1 MGNSVNKLREL
12 SISQKRNSYPLKKS
26 LLALLAL
33 AFLTLNSS
41 QALMIKLSLQRLT
54 IGSDAIILGEVENIQ
69 CEWSLDRQ
77 IILSVATLQIHEIL
91 KGDFSSSK
99 IFIQYPGGTVGEISL
114 KVTDMPSFYRK
125 EKVLVFLKSI
135 TDMTDMNNSPLVAFN
150 ILPAFKVFGN
160 AQGKYFIDAKAMA
173 KRSGYYSIAQDGDPD
188 RTLSLTELKA
198 RIKSILKHQSE
209 EREKIHDKGKH

>member
-1 MGNSVNKLREL
+1 MHAEFLQSEFEQAAGHINDRYNRSSILCLNDLIYFFRFFITLDIYPSRIYSSQSNVSMGNSVNKLREL

-26 LLALLAL
+26 LLAFLAL

-41 QALMIKLSLQRLT
+41 QALMVKLSLQRLT
-54 IGSDAIILGEVENIQ
+54 VGSDAIILGEVENIQ

-77 IILSVATLQIHEIL
+77 IILSVVTLQIHEIL

-114 KVTDMPSFYRK
+114 KITDMPSFFRE

-135 TDMTDMNNSPLVAFN
+135 TDMTDMKNSPLVTLN
-150 ILPAFKVFGN
+150 ILPEIFFK
-160 AQGKYFIDAKAMA
+160 
-173 KRSGYYSIAQDGDPD
+173 YSSCI
-188 RTLSLTELKA
+188 
-198 RIKSILKHQSE
+198 
-209 EREKIHDKGKH
+209 

>member
-1 MGNSVNKLREL
+1 MGNSVNKLIES
-12 SISQKRNSYPLKKS
+12 SIFQKRNFHPLKKS
-26 LLALLAL
+26 FLAFLAL
-33 AFLTLNSS
+33 AFLILNSS
-41 QALMIKLSLQRLT
+41 QALMVKLSLQRLT

-69 CEWSLDRQ
+69 CEWSLDGQ
-77 IILSVATLQIHEIL
+77 IILSVVTLQIHEIL
-91 KGDFSSSK
+91 KGEFSSNK

-135 TDMTDMNNSPLVAFN
+135 TDMTDMKNSPLATLN

-160 AQGKYFIDAKAMA
+160 AQGQYFIDAEAMA
-173 KRSGYYSIAQDGDPD
+173 RRSGYNLTAQDADPD
-188 RTLSLTELKA
+188 KTLSLTELKA

-209 EREKIHDKGKH
+209 EREKIHDKDEH

>member
-1 MGNSVNKLREL
+1 MGNSVKKLREF
-12 SISQKRNSYPLKKS
+12 SIYQKRKSYPLKKS
-26 LLALLAL
+26 LLAFLAL

-41 QALMIKLSLQRLT
+41 QALMVKLSLQRLT
-54 IGSDAIILGEVENIQ
+54 VGSDAIILGEVENIQ
-69 CEWSLDRQ
+69 CQWSLDRQ
-77 IILSVATLQIHEIL
+77 IILSVVTLQIYEIL
-91 KGDFSSSK
+91 KGNLSSSK

-114 KVTDMPSFYRK
+114 KVTDMPSFFKK
-125 EKVLVFLKSI
+125 EKALVFLKSV
-135 TDMTDMNNSPLVAFN
+135 TDMTDMKNSPLVTLN

-173 KRSGYYSIAQDGDPD
+173 KRSGYYSIDQDEGPE

-198 RIKSILKHQSE
+198 RIKSILMHQSE